1 MTTNQPRA
9 NNLDDK
15 RKVTLTSEYL
25 SIIPEL
31 LAAMP
36 DDVPNLALTSHLVP
50 LDLPSQSVA
59 YWSDR
64 PGVRYGVTSRG
75 MLDMV
80 RADRVLLR
88 QYLTTNIPCHMSKRA
103 ISFQES
109 PESVTVRFEDGTSAT
124 GTILVGADGTNS
136 AGK

>member
-1 MTTNQPRA
+1 
-9 NNLDDK
+9 
-15 RKVTLTSEYL
+15 
-25 SIIPEL
+25 
-31 LAAMP
+31 MP

-50 LDLPSQSVA
+50 LDLPSQSTV
-59 YWSDR
+59 YLPDR

-75 MLDMV
+75 TLDMV

-103 ISFQES
+103 ISFEES

-124 GTILVGADGTNS
+124 GTILVGADGAS
-136 AGK
+136 SGRK